1 MPGWSQTAMSETVML
16 SSYQLN
22 RFYFQNETLIRNLI
36 GRNSWELLY
45 SAGVQ
50 KAKSRALT
58 WVSKAHSTG
67 TAGPIALITVV

>member
-1 MPGWSQTAMSETVML
+1 MSETVML

-22 RFYFQNETLIRNLI
+22 RFYFQNETLTRNLI

-58 WVSKAHSTG
+58 WVFKAHSTG